1 MVLSFICNI
10 NVDSSKMINYDTLAV
25 EVANTLLEGKL
36 SLRQVA
42 NLYGL
47 KFEDVEVIWEELLE
61 QFKEEDGE

>member
-1 MVLSFICNI
+1 
-10 NVDSSKMINYDTLAV
+10 MINYDTLAV

-61 QFKEEDGE
+61 QFKEEDYDGNGDYDDNRD

>member
-1 MVLSFICNI
+1 
-10 NVDSSKMINYDTLAV
+10 MINYDTLAV

-47 KFEDVEVIWEELLE
+47 KFEDVEVIWEEILE
-61 QFKEEDGE
+61 QFKEEDGER

>member
-1 MVLSFICNI
+1 
-10 NVDSSKMINYDTLAV
+10 MINYDTLAV

-61 QFKEEDGE
+61 QFKEEDYDGNGDYDDSRD

>member
-1 MVLSFICNI
+1 
-10 NVDSSKMINYDTLAV
+10 MINYDRLAV

-61 QFKEEDGE
+61 QFKEEDYDGNGDYDDSRD

>member
-1 MVLSFICNI
+1 MS
-10 NVDSSKMINYDTLAV
+10 INYDTLAV

-61 QFKEEDGE
+61 QFKEEDYDGNGDYDDSRD

>member
-1 MVLSFICNI
+1 MS
-10 NVDSSKMINYDTLAV
+10 INYDRLAV

-61 QFKEEDGE
+61 QFKEEDYDGNGDYDDSRD

>member
-1 MVLSFICNI
+1 MS
-10 NVDSSKMINYDTLAV
+10 INYDRLAV

-47 KFEDVEVIWEELLE
+47 KFEDVEVIWEEILE
-61 QFKEEDGE
+61 QFKEEDYDGNGDYDDSRD

>member
-1 MVLSFICNI
+1 MS
-10 NVDSSKMINYDTLAV
+10 INYDGLAV

-61 QFKEEDGE
+61 QFKEEDYDGNGDYDDNRD

>member
-1 MVLSFICNI
+1 MS
-10 NVDSSKMINYDTLAV
+10 INYDRLAV

-47 KFEDVEVIWEELLE
+47 KFEDVEVIWEEILE
-61 QFKEEDGE
+61 QFKEEDYGDIRD

>member
-10 NVDSSKMINYDTLAV
+10 NVDYCKMINYDTLAV